1 MTCGQSPQT
10 TRQTGKY
17 MKLLTLLA
25 MLSTPGSGTIFDE
38 TTIRVIVPIVLDDS
52 LTSGGKDVHR
62 G

>member
-1 MTCGQSPQT
+1 MCGQSQAT

-25 MLSTPGSGTIFDE
+25 MLSTPGSGTVFDE
-38 TTIRVIVPIVLDDS
+38 TTIRVTVPIVLDDS
-52 LTSGGKDVHR
+52 LTTQAVR

>member
-25 MLSTPGSGTIFDE
+25 MLSTPGSGTVFDE

-52 LTSGGKDVHR
+52 LTSGGNDVSR